1 MLVFCAFASLSAAWI
16 AMLHLIRSQGV
27 RPDGDEPHYL
37 AEAVSL
43 GRYHT
48 LNLNPGYNF
57 ALTHHIIYP
66 WKGQPGPNLAAS
78 IGQVTL
84 LRHHLYFPFHAIG
97 LSALLAL
104 PMLSGTDLAS
114 WTLIVVLAALTVGLA
129 HLTSQVSGAPSPW
142 RIAIAGLFLA
152 PAFGLATTQVY
163 PDLITGLLVAVI
175 VMTIAKIEVRR
186 ECTWTQI
193 SVVSLALVA
202 LPWMDQKNI
211 FFPIPLLVAFLVGC
225 RLATRPGRS
234 LRWVIIPTVVSLGAL
249 LMLNVYEFGHL
260 LGGAQQIELFGSET
274 WTRTLA
280 LLVDRRQGIFPQ
292 LPIAVIGLAGLWT
305 WRKRLPV
312 AVVSAIAFIAATIYG
327 NATQPDNFGG
337 YSFIGRF
344 QWPALPLLLAFAGL
358 YLIELWRTRT
368 KVATV
373 VSLIIVGIFAIQLVP
388 IVRGEHAYYNVPGW
402 DPSTYSGWW
411 GSLDPSPVL
420 GYIGLPALENW
431 RLVWSL
437 SLVVVL
443 CAAGT
448 ALFVQL
454 LKTRRPR
461 WLVPVGGAVI
471 ACIAVTFPA
480 TISAAGLRPAL
491 AAPGAYV
498 PLTPTRIC
506 DTRPENPSQLSGSAA
521 QCNGGS
527 GGRTLP
533 AGGMLSFSITS
544 YFGVPSS
551 GVTAVALNV
560 TGVDPESA
568 GYFTVYPTS
577 QVMPISSTLNFNA
590 GQAVSDLVIVGVGSS
605 GRVSLFSSSSSDAVV
620 DLEGYFTTSNQGRG
634 GLYSPLA
641 LPIRTCDT
649 GGSNTAD
656 LSGTETRCNPDTVL
670 GSPDNLVEPSHPL
683 TMAVTGHGGIP
694 TTQVSAVVLEITVV
708 NPDTPGH
715 ITVFPAD
722 QSPPVASA
730 VNFRASET
738 VANQVIVPV
747 DDAGRVSLTV
757 STPTKVAVDVSG
769 YYSEGSGGRGSKY
782 TPEIVPIRICDTR
795 ASNPSNLS
803 YPYTQCNTNTAR
815 NGADNPLGPR
825 TARTIRVAGLGY
837 VPRGATAV
845 AVNIAEVSPNAPG
858 YLTVYPG
865 GRPPNT
871 WEIASPTGE
880 LVTSLV
886 MTKISRS
893 GTLDLYNLSR
903 TTSMDVVVDVVG
915 WYSSTSS

>member
-1 MLVFCAFASLSAAWI
+1 
-16 AMLHLIRSQGV
+16 MLHLIRSQGV
-27 RPDGDEPHYL
+27 RLDGDEPHYL
-37 AEAVSL
+37 VEAVSL

-84 LRHHLYFPFHAIG
+84 LRHELYFPFHAIG

-129 HLTSQVSGAPSPW
+129 HLTSQVSGASSSW

-193 SVVSLALVA
+193 VVVALALVA

-225 RLATRPGRS
+225 RRPTRPPRS
-234 LRWVIIPTVVSLGAL
+234 LRWAIIPTVVSLGAL
-249 LMLNVYEFGHL
+249 LMLNLYEFGHL
-260 LGGAQQIELFGSET
+260 LGGGQQIELFGSET
-274 WTRTLA
+274 WTRALA

-312 AVVSAIAFIAATIYG
+312 AVVSAVAFIAATIYG

-344 QWPALPLLLAFAGL
+344 QWPVLPLLLAFAGL

-368 KVATV
+368 RVATV
-373 VSLIIVGIFAIQLVP
+373 VSLIIVGLFAVQLVP
-388 IVRGEHAYYNVPGW
+388 IVRGEHMYYNVIGW
-402 DPSTYSGWW
+402 DPATYSGWW
-411 GSLDPSPVL
+411 GGLDPSPVL

-431 RLVWSL
+431 RVVWGL
-437 SLVVVL
+437 ALVVIV
-443 CAAGT
+443 CAAST

-454 LKTRRPR
+454 LKTRRSR
-461 WLVPVGGAVI
+461 WLVPVVGAVI
-471 ACIAVTFPA
+471 VCIAVTFTA
-480 TISAAGLRPAL
+480 TMSAAALRPAL

-506 DTRPENPSQLSGSAA
+506 DTRPGNPSQLSGSAA

-533 AGGMLSFSITS
+533 AGGILTFSITS
-544 YFGVPSS
+544 HFGVPPR

-560 TGVDPESA
+560 TSVDPESA
-568 GYFTVYPTS
+568 GYFTVYPTD
-577 QVMPISSTLNFNA
+577 QVMPTSSTLNFNA
-590 GQAVSDLVIVGVGSS
+590 DQTVSNLVVVEVGSG
-605 GRVSLFSSSSSDAVV
+605 GRVSLLTSSRSDAVV
-620 DLEGYFTTSNQGRG
+620 DLEGYFTASSQGGG
-634 GLYSPLA
+634 GLYRPLA
-641 LPIRTCDT
+641 LPVRACVTE
-649 GGSNTAD
+649 GSNTSD
-656 LSGTETRCNPDTVL
+656 LSGTETRCNPDTL
-670 GSPDNLVEPSHPL
+670 PGSPDNLVEPSHSV

-694 TTQVSAVVLEITVV
+694 TTQVSAVVLEVTVF
-708 NPDTPGH
+708 NPNAPGH

-730 VNFRASET
+730 VNFRAGQT
-738 VANQVIVPV
+738 VTNQVIVPV
-747 DDAGRVSLTV
+747 DDAGRVSLLA

-769 YYSEGSGGRGSKY
+769 YYSEGSGAKGSKY

-795 ASNPSNLS
+795 GSNPSNLS
-803 YPYTQCNTNTAR
+803 DPYTQCNTNTAR
-815 NGADNPLGPR
+815 NGADNPLAPR
-825 TARTIRVAGLGY
+825 TTRTIRVVGLGY
-837 VPRGATAV
+837 VPTGATAV
-845 AVNIAEVSPNAPG
+845 AVNITEVSPRAPG
-858 YLTVYPG
+858 YLAVYSG

-880 LVTSLV
+880 FATSLV
-886 MTKISRS
+886 MTKLSPS
-893 GTLDLYNLSR
+893 GTFDLYNLSR